1 MALTERDAADH
12 LKRMYN
18 NAFPDEKVLQIHL
31 FGIKYAE
38 DLADLD
44 VKAVVKAAGVSESYC
59 TEIHK
64 MMNLARHVTLKPGT

>member
-1 MALTERDAADH
+1 MALTERDAAER

-18 NAFPDEKVLQIHL
+18 NAKGTKALQIHL

-44 VKAVVKAAGVSESYC
+44 VKAVVKAAGVPKSYP
-59 TEIHK
+59 TEIRK
-64 MMNLARHVTLKPGT
+64 MMKLARHVTLKPGT